1 MKLFVNYQLV
11 HQLLTHVWL
20 HRERRHPKYLLA
32 RRIFVWALFL
42 ELEDV
47 LFLYLTVMSLHLRQF
62 PDSIHLFHFPIEFRY
77 LIHFREVSLPYYGL
91 IYSKVCSDPSH
102 SSWTAVTLDSQA
114 VSVTCLLLP
123 QQILLINCP
132 AKVVDA
138 CALHGKLL
146 LHLARALVMVAY
158 SAQKY
163 KFHRGYFDC

>member
-47 LFLYLTVMSLHLRQF
+47 LFLYFTVMSLHLRHF
-62 PDSIHLFHFPIEFRY
+62 PDSSHLFHFPIEFRY

-91 IYSKVCSDPSH
+91 IHSKVCSDPSH
-102 SSWTAVTLDSQA
+102 SSWTAVTLHSQA
-114 VSVTCLLLP
+114 VSETCLIASRRGPLYH
-123 QQILLINCP
+123 IP
-132 AKVVDA
+132 ARVVDA
-138 CALHGKLL
+138 CTLDRPLVL
-146 LHLARALVMVAY
+146 PLAPA
-158 SAQKY
+158 
-163 KFHRGYFDC
+163 